1 MKYHVTGRNEIYTL
15 DHLRSMCDNLKQNSP
30 GINEKVLK
38 HWHKKKLK
46 ILFKG
51 DLIFALSEKEIGE
64 PEYVLANDEIC
75 LTT

>member
-38 HWHKKKLK
+38 H
-46 ILFKG
+46 
-51 DLIFALSEKEIGE
+51 
-64 PEYVLANDEIC
+64 
-75 LTT
+75 